1 MAILSGLGMFLG
13 PKALKEKSP
22 GKQTFNSYPGPVLS
36 VFDGGGG
43 VGGENDICT
52 KQI

>member
-22 GKQTFNSYPGPVLS
+22 GSFNSYPGPVLS

-43 VGGENDICT
+43 VGGENDIYA